1 MDKQFCNICL
11 WNDSFTFFNC
21 SEYTLPPINSELYN
35 LYIFTG
41 YNHVININSYNP
53 MYVCNECLLFTV
65 YNCNF
70 ELKYNLLKELKIYN
84 SILEIMKKFNL
95 PNEMFRII
103 YKFNI

>member
-1 MDKQFCNICL
+1 
-11 WNDSFTFFNC
+11 
-21 SEYTLPPINSELYN
+21 
-35 LYIFTG
+35 
-41 YNHVININSYNP
+41 